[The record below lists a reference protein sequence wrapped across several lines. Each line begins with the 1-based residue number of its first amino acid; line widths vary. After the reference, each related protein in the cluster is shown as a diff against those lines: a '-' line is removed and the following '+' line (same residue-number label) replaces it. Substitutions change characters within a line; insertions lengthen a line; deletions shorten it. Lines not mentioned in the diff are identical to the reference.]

1 MTHAQ
6 ENMQSIETV
15 LEQAQRLD
23 LLHKIFN
30 QLFST
35 YAKNQS
41 QTMPKELKGK
51 YNNNVYQLGKT
62 NKRDGNYFK
71 SRNYGVEKY
80 NTEMKNSLEEFNIR
94 FELA

>member
-15 LEQAQRLD
+15 LEQAQTLD

-35 YAKNQS
+35 YSKTQSNQVEREVGVGIGMVNTCKS
-41 QTMPKELKGK
+41 MADSCQCMT
-51 YNNNVYQLGKT
+51 KT
-62 NKRDGNYFK
+62 
-71 SRNYGVEKY
+71 
-80 NTEMKNSLEEFNIR
+80 TTIL
-94 FELA
+94 